1 MTQLRH
7 LPRGISIFNAI
18 SKPLLAA
25 GVPMGYNGLLTVT
38 GRKSGEPRTAALA
51 IIERDGRRWVWSP
64 WGEVNWVRNLR
75 AAGHATVTVR
85 KRSEAVRAVE
95 LDDAER
101 LRFFEDT
108 LQPIARGLPGGT
120 AFLRLLDGIDI
131 NDPVAAAEGKVVFE
145 LQPAASPG

>member
-1 MTQLRH
+1 MTQVRH
-7 LPRGISIFNAI
+7 LPRAFSIFNAI
-18 SKPLLAA
+18 AKPLLRA
-25 GVPMGYNGLLTVT
+25 GVPMGYNGLLTTT

-95 LDDAER
+95 LDDAQR
-101 LRFFEDT
+101 LRFFEQT
-108 LQPIARGLPGGT
+108 LQPIAQGVPGGSLL
-120 AFLRLLDGIDI
+120 LRMLDGIDI
-131 NDPVAAAEGKVVFE
+131 SDAAAAAEGKVVFE
-145 LQPAASPG
+145 LVPEVSPG